1 MKNANFDLVHSLT
14 AKSDA
19 LNVYDRY
26 AQDSQ
31 GCSQCQDLWRQIK
44 QDDRK
49 HQEMLL
55 AEVTRHAKEN
65 KLD

>member
-1 MKNANFDLVHSLT
+1 MKNANFDLVHALT
-14 AKSDA
+14 NKSDA

-26 AQDSQ
+26 IQDSQ
-31 GCSQCQDLWRQIK
+31 GCSHCQDLWRQVK

-55 AEVTRHAKEN
+55 AEVSRHAKEG